1 MLIKIL
7 YNFLIIP
14 ILYFVLSFVSI
25 FNKKLRKSVQVRS
38 NIIENLNKNKINL
51 NPYSVTVMFH
61 CSSMGEYKQIL
72 PIVKSLNDSRP
83 SNEYNIVLS
92 IYSPSAYEHIN
103 KNNPSFNLIT
113 YTPFDFY
120 FETKK
125 FINTI
130 NPGIVLISKHD
141 VWPNF
146 IWELKKR
153 DVPIYLING
162 LFADDTKMD
171 KWYAKFFFK
180 SLFSNLTGIITINEK
195 HRQRFYN
202 IFPYPDKI
210 YVYGDTRYDAVVYE
224 SKSLEKIINLDS
236 LEERDK
242 VFIAGSSWP
251 TGEKYIIKSWIK
263 IRKKYEDAFLVIV
276 PHEIG
281 ADHIY
286 KLESM
291 CQKNNLRTLVF
302 TEMTGKE
309 KLSDFDVIIIDKIG
323 LLARIYRYGKIAYV
337 GGGFSKNG
345 LHSVLE
351 PAVYG
356 LPVVFGPHLDKS
368 PEAQEM
374 NLLNCGI
381 IFNDDKELYNIIN
394 SLWSDKKLYQKISEL
409 SSEYIRDHSGAT
421 DKIVR
426 IIQDETNKPKLDK
439 KSSITEEEFER
450 LLRDN
455 K

>member
-202 IFPYPDKI
+202 IFPYP
-210 YVYGDTRYDAVVYE
+210 
-224 SKSLEKIINLDS
+224 
-236 LEERDK
+236 
-242 VFIAGSSWP
+242 
-251 TGEKYIIKSWIK
+251 
-263 IRKKYEDAFLVIV
+263 
-276 PHEIG
+276 
-281 ADHIY
+281 
-286 KLESM
+286 
-291 CQKNNLRTLVF
+291 
-302 TEMTGKE
+302 
-309 KLSDFDVIIIDKIG
+309 
-323 LLARIYRYGKIAYV
+323 
-337 GGGFSKNG
+337 
-345 LHSVLE
+345 
-351 PAVYG
+351 
-356 LPVVFGPHLDKS
+356 
-368 PEAQEM
+368 
-374 NLLNCGI
+374 
-381 IFNDDKELYNIIN
+381 
-394 SLWSDKKLYQKISEL
+394 
-409 SSEYIRDHSGAT
+409 
-421 DKIVR
+421 
-426 IIQDETNKPKLDK
+426 
-439 KSSITEEEFER
+439 
-450 LLRDN
+450 
-455 K
+455 